1 MTKRPRVTATPAE
14 AIALILR
21 GTPACWIS
29 SPKSISLPDL
39 TDEKA
44 RKKIK
49 VDPSVLGNVAAS
61 KGWLGIPAPRANGK
75 LPRLTPQQRVAKQ
88 LTEAMQAVAKQAV
101 EQARTAGLKGETAM
115 MVAAIDAAQRGLLA
129 GLVAVQ
135 GTLVAPPAKA
145 AEEHRRGRKAKADV
159 IKGGKASRRRPNI
172 TDEQAIEA
180 SRAVHKMLARMSKEE
195 RATVDSLRER
205 EMLVEEIEAM
215 TGHRYQPESAYRRVN
230 RVYNTNPKTV
240 SKKRER

>member
-29 SPKSISLPDL
+29 SPKAISLPDL

-49 VDPSVLGNVAAS
+49 VDPSVLGNVAAA

-88 LTEAMQAVAKQAV
+88 LTKAMQAVAQQAVKQAL
-101 EQARTAGLKGETAM
+101 TAGLKGETAM

-135 GTLVAPPAKA
+135 GPLVAPPAKA
-145 AEEHRRGRKAKADV
+145 AEEHRRGRKAKSNV
-159 IKGGKASRRRPNI
+159 LKGGKASKRRPNI
-172 TDEQAIEA
+172 NNEQAIEA
-180 SRAVHKMLARMSKEE
+180 DKAVDQMLGQMSAKKRATINRFQRMVMLA
-195 RATVDSLRER
+195 
-205 EMLVEEIEAM
+205 EEIEAL
-215 TGHRYQPESAYRRVN
+215 TGVRYTPESAYQRVC
-230 RVYNTNPKTV
+230 RAYKTDPK
-240 SKKRER
+240 S

>member
-1 MTKRPRVTATPAE
+1 MPKRPRVTATPAE
-14 AIALILR
+14 AIALILQ

-29 SPKSISLPDL
+29 SPKAISLPDL

-88 LTEAMQAVAKQAV
+88 LTEAMQAVAQQAV

-115 MVAAIDAAQRGLLA
+115 IVAAVDAAQRGLLA

-159 IKGGKASRRRPNI
+159 IEGGKVSRRRPKI
-172 TDEQAIEA
+172 SDEQAIKA
-180 SRAVHKMLARMSKEE
+180 HKAYLQMLKRMSKEE
-195 RATVDSLRER
+195 LATTNEFRRKEL
-205 EMLVEEIEAM
+205 LAEEIEAL
-215 TGHRYQPESAYRRVN
+215 TGVRYEPESAYRRIN
-230 RVYNTNPKTV
+230 RAYKTTPNTD
-240 SKKRER
+240 SKKR